1 MTNFVRLLQSLD
13 LDADPQNGI
22 QLDSTGISNLNPNL
36 DFSDNSSFAG
46 LAVPAERAL
55 RHLAGSMK
63 LKNLRNLA
71 PFATIPGKLDNHTS
85 TSGLIGVL
93 FDENLR
99 ASNIQPNSL
108 QLVDSKGSGIAGR
121 VFSERNWLLFEPD
134 QNLPTYGN
142 FTATVAQGLLT
153 QTGRSLQ
160 ADFSWS
166 FSTADHI
173 GSLFPRLV
181 QLHPDNNSTSVPT
194 NSVLSLT
201 FDGPLFVGSQ
211 GVRWDLRLDNDIQV
225 SCANSLQSISIS
237 CLPSGELT
245 ANDNFTITLL
255 AGSLRSI
262 EGLENDNI
270 SWRFQTGLGPSSG
283 VASLK
288 HLGEFQDNVTRERMI
303 SLVVGEGGS
312 QYQVGQ
318 GESHIDNESQWRLP
332 LFYPVQVPFELEG
345 AEGEQ
350 TARVWYRQD
359 NGTLLDNRSVTVML
373 DYSPPIGLLTLPK
386 VTNQPTLPYLVM
398 ANDNLSGSWRY
409 MVTRANSYPVEDLE
423 SWQDFPHSPMSL
435 EDRAK
440 LWDNITRID
449 SRWECVPLEKL
460 RAFANGDPNSGN
472 DNSDKSSACDASGI
486 ASFDNFSSLLPAWDN
501 KSFVFDNLSDPNPQ
515 SLVLWVQDRAGNIG
529 RGYPFEILFDNVTPD
544 VSQVS
549 LEQDNG
555 SLGLAEIEVQL
566 ELYHNSKEIR
576 FELLLT
582 SSDNDTAFV
591 LAQLDNASTPSL
603 YDQRWLHVRQQSYSV
618 VLDNASDLQQQTL
631 YLWLKDQAG
640 NLIRIAPRTAH
651 WAQLYD
657 GEERLDNQSSPVANR
672 YAALTL
678 KYPET
683 LSST

>member
-1 MTNFVRLLQSLD
+1 M
-13 LDADPQNGI
+13 
-22 QLDSTGISNLNPNL
+22 
-36 DFSDNSSFAG
+36 
-46 LAVPAERAL
+46 
-55 RHLAGSMK
+55 
-63 LKNLRNLA
+63 
-71 PFATIPGKLDNHTS
+71 
-85 TSGLIGVL
+85 
-93 FDENLR
+93 
-99 ASNIQPNSL
+99 
-108 QLVDSKGSGIAGR
+108 
-121 VFSERNWLLFEPD
+121 
-134 QNLPTYGN
+134 
-142 FTATVAQGLLT
+142 AQGLLT

-166 FSTADHI
+166 FSTADHHS
-173 GSLFPRLV
+173 SLFPRLV
-181 QLHPDNNSTSVPT
+181 QLHPDNNSTGVPT

-211 GVRWDLRLDNDIQV
+211 GVRWDLRLDNGSQLF
-225 SCANSLQSISIS
+225 CTNSLQSISIS

-255 AGSLRSI
+255 AGSLRSF

-270 SWRFQTGLGPSSG
+270 SWQFQAGSGPSTG

-288 HLGEFQDNVTRERMI
+288 HLGEFNDNVTRERMI

-312 QYQVGQ
+312 QYQLRQ
-318 GESHIDNESQWRLP
+318 GESHIDNESLWRLP

-350 TARVWYRQD
+350 TVRVWYRQD

-409 MVTRANSYPVEDLE
+409 MVTRANSYPLENLE

-449 SRWECVPLEKL
+449 PRWECVPLEKL

-472 DNSDKSSACDASGI
+472 DNSDKSSACDDSGI

-529 RGYPFEILFDNVTPD
+529 WGYPFEILFDNVTPD

-576 FELLLT
+576 FELLLPVVT
-582 SSDNDTAFV
+582 TTPLLYSLNSTMPPLQVSTINAGCLSANKATQWSWTMLVTCSSR
-591 LAQLDNASTPSL
+591 LSISGS
-603 YDQRWLHVRQQSYSV
+603 R
-618 VLDNASDLQQQTL
+618 
-631 YLWLKDQAG
+631 
-640 NLIRIAPRTAH
+640 IRRAT
-651 WAQLYD
+651 
-657 GEERLDNQSSPVANR
+657 
-672 YAALTL
+672 
-678 KYPET
+678 
-683 LSST
+683 

>member
-1 MTNFVRLLQSLD
+1 M
-13 LDADPQNGI
+13 
-22 QLDSTGISNLNPNL
+22 
-36 DFSDNSSFAG
+36 
-46 LAVPAERAL
+46 
-55 RHLAGSMK
+55 
-63 LKNLRNLA
+63 
-71 PFATIPGKLDNHTS
+71 
-85 TSGLIGVL
+85 
-93 FDENLR
+93 
-99 ASNIQPNSL
+99 
-108 QLVDSKGSGIAGR
+108 
-121 VFSERNWLLFEPD
+121 
-134 QNLPTYGN
+134 
-142 FTATVAQGLLT
+142 
-153 QTGRSLQ
+153 
-160 ADFSWS
+160 
-166 FSTADHI
+166 
-173 GSLFPRLV
+173 
-181 QLHPDNNSTSVPT
+181 
-194 NSVLSLT
+194 
-201 FDGPLFVGSQ
+201 
-211 GVRWDLRLDNDIQV
+211 
-225 SCANSLQSISIS
+225 
-237 CLPSGELT
+237 T

-255 AGSLRSI
+255 AGSLRSF

-270 SWRFQTGLGPSSG
+270 SWQFQTGSGPSTG
-283 VASLK
+283 VASLL

-312 QYQVGQ
+312 QYQLGQ
-318 GESHIDNESQWRLP
+318 GESHVDNESQWRLP

-350 TARVWYRQD
+350 TVRVWYRQD

-373 DYSPPIGLLTLPK
+373 DYSPPIGLLTLPR
-386 VTNQPTLPYLVM
+386 VTNQPSLPYLVM

-409 MVTRANSYPVEDLE
+409 MVTRVNSYPAEDLE
-423 SWQDFPHSPMSL
+423 NWQDFPHSPMSS
-435 EDRAK
+435 EDRAQ

-449 SRWECVPLEKL
+449 PRWECVPLEKL
-460 RAFANGDPNSGN
+460 RAFANGDPNSGH

-501 KSFVFDNLSDPNPQ
+501 QSFVFDNLSDPNPQ

-529 RGYPFEILFDNVTPD
+529 WGYPFEILFDNVTPD

-576 FELLLT
+576 FELLLA

-591 LAQLDNASTPSL
+591 LAQLDNASTPAV
-603 YDQRWLHVRQQSYSV
+603 YDQRWLPVSQQSYSV

-640 NLIRIAPRTAH
+640 NLIRLAPRTAH

-678 KYPET
+678 KYPST
-683 LSST
+683 LSSSYPTERLKVVKEVDNQTVEGQWNQDNDSLVFWMEGPLQPQQGYRLEVQWSCRQPEPLCLPGLSLPER